1 MQGEGQRSRACS
13 TYSNIAPFSN
23 SPINL
28 NDWIEKNKQTLL
40 PPINNRQFWKEDWQ
54 NLMVMMVGG
63 PNYRPDY
70 HNDPV
75 FGFPVTIAPNLS
87 NRVDGSDSL
96 LVAGMPASPHQLSVL
111 KTVRHKSDQGLSEG
125 AIGSFDDHHLAVAA
139 KVRGRAR
146 LRRLLIAF
154 VIIVFFV
161 GVWLTEVPWT

>member
-1 MQGEGQRSRACS
+1 LEGGLAKPYGDDGRRTELSAGLPRRSSIR
-13 TYSNIAPFSN
+13 FS
-23 SPINL
+23 
-28 NDWIEKNKQTLL
+28 
-40 PPINNRQFWKEDWQ
+40 RH
-54 NLMVMMVGG
+54 V
-63 PNYRPDY
+63 
-70 HNDPV
+70 
-75 FGFPVTIAPNLS
+75 APNLS

-96 LVAGMPASPHQLSVL
+96 LVAGMLASPHQLSVL

>member
-1 MQGEGQRSRACS
+1 MPIPYELRHSIQDATAIGTLVLGGIAFGCRTSILRGIQFSRH
-13 TYSNIAPFSN
+13 
-23 SPINL
+23 
-28 NDWIEKNKQTLL
+28 
-40 PPINNRQFWKEDWQ
+40 
-54 NLMVMMVGG
+54 V
-63 PNYRPDY
+63 
-70 HNDPV
+70 
-75 FGFPVTIAPNLS
+75 APNLS